1 MVALCMIPTC
11 RIRGRHLPAC
21 TDPDC
26 GGCLPRVADEGLICD
41 ADMAR
46 AERQLAELTRLAP
59 DARLVAQGLVRR
71 GTGGGS
77 GKPASRP
84 PLNVD
89 AVDALDAVTN
99 ALTTLAREIADVR
112 GLTFGSDG
120 AGSRLRASVAAQQ
133 PSAHPLP
140 TLSPAEEI

>member
-1 MVALCMIPTC
+1 MQSCMIPTC

-21 TDPDC
+21 EGDC

-41 ADMAR
+41 ACLAR
-46 AERQLAELTRLAP
+46 VERHLAEIQRLAP

-99 ALTTLAREIADVR
+99 TLTTIAREIADVR

-120 AGSRLRASVAAQQ
+120 AGSRLRAPVAAQK
-133 PSAHPLP
+133 PSLVP
-140 TLSPAEEI
+140 THTLTSEEA